1 MNSGRPEESSV
12 GVVLCSIRP
21 EATRPRRESTPAGER
36 GDLEDEARVR
46 HLEQP
51 GFLEVGPVGE
61 HPDAVSQCRVDPL
74 HPARAIER
82 NLNLSGNGEIR
93 EDQGRDEHR

>member
-1 MNSGRPEESSV
+1 
-12 GVVLCSIRP
+12 
-21 EATRPRRESTPAGER
+21 
-36 GDLEDEARVR
+36 
-46 HLEQP
+46 
-51 GFLEVGPVGE
+51 
-61 HPDAVSQCRVDPL
+61 VSQCRVDPL